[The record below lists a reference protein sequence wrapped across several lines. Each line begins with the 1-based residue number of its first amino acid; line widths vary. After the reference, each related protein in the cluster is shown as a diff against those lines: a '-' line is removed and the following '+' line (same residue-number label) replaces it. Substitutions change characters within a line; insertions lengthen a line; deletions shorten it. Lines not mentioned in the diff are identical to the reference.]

1 MYAYLIT
8 SNFTVELGPPNDVHF
23 LVPGTCNNMILH
35 GKRDFADVIKD
46 LEIILDYSGE
56 FSLIMWVLKVGEA
69 TFPR

>member
-1 MYAYLIT
+1 MAGIEDNCHRQNNGPQRCSHADSGT
-8 SNFTVELGPPNDVHF
+8 PECVTV
-23 LVPGTCNNMILH
+23 H

-69 TFPR
+69 TFLR